1 MNLGFLFVGEI
12 VIADEVKHAVNH
24 HAQQLC
30 FTRNI
35 EIFGIIAYPV
45 VTYEHIAAHKFVLDI
60 IKSDDVGVVIVVEI
74 LLVHVPKILVGTEN
88 IRQVSRETMLVFHGV
103 GNPILQRLLVGKDEI
118 DIFKVKIYVH
128 RILTLQIEIHVDQ
141 GAALKKLHPIAEF
154 TNEIHSS
161 TAKLLDV
168 FGQGRVGEMIV
179 IEAKTLVLDG
189 QHELTVLNFG
199 TDEDILGEVALVA
212 VTDGVGGSLQ
222 SGNEYVAIQVFGD
235 VVLRTQLVDEILH
248 DLYVFDVR
256 CNCNK
261 GFHTK
266 QLV

>member
-12 VIADEVKHAVNH
+12 VIADKVKHAVNH

-35 EIFGIIAYPV
+35 ETFGIIAYPI
-45 VTYEHIAAHKFVLDI
+45 VTNEHIAAHKFVLDI
-60 IKSDDVGVVIVVEI
+60 IKSDDVGVVVVAEI

-88 IRQVSRETMLVFHGV
+88 IRQVSRETMLVFYGV
-103 GNPILQRLLVGKDEI
+103 VNPILQRLLVGKDKI
-118 DIFKVKIYVH
+118 DIFKVEIYVH
-128 RILTLQIEIHVDQ
+128 CVLILQIEIHVDH
-141 GAALKKLHPIAEF
+141 GAALKELHPIAEF
-154 TNEIHSS
+154 TDEIYSP

-179 IEAKTLVLDG
+179 IEAKSLVLDG
-189 QHELTVLNFG
+189 KHKLPVLYLG
-199 TDEDILGEVALVA
+199 ADENILGEVALVA
-212 VTDGVGGSLQ
+212 VTDGVRRSLQ

-235 VVLRTQLVDEILH
+235 VVLRTQLVNEILH

-261 GFHTK
+261 GFHTI